1 MGFPSEFVSVCQ
13 YEDSIDRP
21 FYYLGG
27 LKIILKEGVSMVKRI
42 AKAGMEDLYELVNQK
57 IATLEVEKA
66 DALEVAKQKIE
77 EEFADRENAFNA
89 MLEQTSELIEEPD
102 EVVEEA
108 VDGTETAEEQVVD
121 NATENEVIE

>member
-1 MGFPSEFVSVCQ
+1 
-13 YEDSIDRP
+13 
-21 FYYLGG
+21 
-27 LKIILKEGVSMVKRI
+27 MVKRI

-102 EVVEEA
+102 EFVEEA

>member
-1 MGFPSEFVSVCQ
+1 
-13 YEDSIDRP
+13 
-21 FYYLGG
+21 
-27 LKIILKEGVSMVKRI
+27 MVKRI
-42 AKAGMEDLYELVNQK
+42 AKTGMEDLFELVNQK

-66 DALEVAKQKIE
+66 DALEVAKRKIE
-77 EEFADRENAFNA
+77 EEFAERENTFNS

>member
-1 MGFPSEFVSVCQ
+1 
-13 YEDSIDRP
+13 
-21 FYYLGG
+21 
-27 LKIILKEGVSMVKRI
+27 MVKRI

>member
-13 YEDSIDRP
+13 YKSYIDEP

-27 LKIILKEGVSMVKRI
+27 LKIILKEGVSMEKRI
-42 AKAGMEDLYELVNQK
+42 AKTGMEDLFELVNQK

-66 DALEVAKQKIE
+66 DALEVAKRKIE
-77 EEFADRENAFNA
+77 EEFAERENTFNS
-89 MLEQTSELIEEPD
+89 MLEQTSELIEEPE
-102 EVVEEA
+102 EV

-121 NATENEVIE
+121 NATENPVIE

>member
-1 MGFPSEFVSVCQ
+1 
-13 YEDSIDRP
+13 
-21 FYYLGG
+21 
-27 LKIILKEGVSMVKRI
+27 MVKRI

-77 EEFADRENAFNA
+77 EEFSDRENAFNA

-102 EVVEEA
+102 EVIEEA

>member
-1 MGFPSEFVSVCQ
+1 
-13 YEDSIDRP
+13 
-21 FYYLGG
+21 
-27 LKIILKEGVSMVKRI
+27 MVKRI

-66 DALEVAKQKIE
+66 DALKVAKQKIE

>member
-1 MGFPSEFVSVCQ
+1 
-13 YEDSIDRP
+13 
-21 FYYLGG
+21 
-27 LKIILKEGVSMVKRI
+27 MVKRI

-89 MLEQTSELIEEPD
+89 MLEQTSELIEEPE
-102 EVVEEA
+102 EV

-121 NATENEVIE
+121 NATENPVIE

>member
-1 MGFPSEFVSVCQ
+1 
-13 YEDSIDRP
+13 
-21 FYYLGG
+21 
-27 LKIILKEGVSMVKRI
+27 MVKRI
-42 AKAGMEDLYELVNQK
+42 AKTGMEDLFELVNQK

>member
-1 MGFPSEFVSVCQ
+1 
-13 YEDSIDRP
+13 
-21 FYYLGG
+21 
-27 LKIILKEGVSMVKRI
+27 MVKRI
-42 AKAGMEDLYELVNQK
+42 AKTGMEDLFELVNQK

-121 NATENEVIE
+121 NATENPVIE

>member
-1 MGFPSEFVSVCQ
+1 
-13 YEDSIDRP
+13 
-21 FYYLGG
+21 
-27 LKIILKEGVSMVKRI
+27 MVKRI

-66 DALEVAKQKIE
+66 DVLEVAKQKIE

>member
-1 MGFPSEFVSVCQ
+1 
-13 YEDSIDRP
+13 
-21 FYYLGG
+21 
-27 LKIILKEGVSMVKRI
+27 MVKRI
-42 AKAGMEDLYELVNQK
+42 AKTGMEDLFELVNQK

-66 DALEVAKQKIE
+66 DALEVAKRKIE

-102 EVVEEA
+102 EVVEES